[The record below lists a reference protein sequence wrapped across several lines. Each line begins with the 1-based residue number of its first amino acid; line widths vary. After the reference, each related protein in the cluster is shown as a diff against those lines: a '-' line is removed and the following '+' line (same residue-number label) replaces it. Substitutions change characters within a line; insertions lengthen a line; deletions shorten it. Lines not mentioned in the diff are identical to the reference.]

1 MNILIFLALF
11 AILLAVDC
19 QIHGTQ
25 RKTRLDLAIQA
36 ERKKLTAKFPYGL
49 GRNCVVKRI

>member
-1 MNILIFLALF
+1 MNTFIFLDFLV
-11 AILLAVDC
+11 ISLAVDC

-49 GRNCVVKRI
+49 GRNFVVKRI